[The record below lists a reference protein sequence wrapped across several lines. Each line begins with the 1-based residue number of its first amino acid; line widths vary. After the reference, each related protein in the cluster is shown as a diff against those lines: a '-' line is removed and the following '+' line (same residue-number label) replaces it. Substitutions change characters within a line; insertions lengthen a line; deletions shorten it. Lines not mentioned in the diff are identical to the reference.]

1 MARVTIRSDGNGGA
15 EVIGTPPKDNGFFDF
30 ALGKVL
36 SGKFTEISW
45 EPIAERVER
54 GGNGNQVEQAG

>member
-1 MARVTIRSDGNGGA
+1 MPRITIKRDESGNVS
-15 EVIGTPPKDNGFFDF
+15 VIGTPPKDNGFFDF

-45 EPIAERVER
+45 EPIETVGERNND
-54 GGNGNQVEQAG
+54 GSS

>member
-15 EVIGTPPKDNGFFDF
+15 EVIGAPPKDNGFFDF
-30 ALGKVL
+30 TLGKVL

-45 EPIAERVER
+45 EPIAGLVER
-54 GGNGNQVEQAG
+54 GGNGKQVEQAC

>member
-45 EPIAERVER
+45 EPIEAVGERKNDGR
-54 GGNGNQVEQAG
+54 A

>member
-1 MARVTIRSDGNGGA
+1 MARVTIRSDGNVGA

-36 SGKFTEISW
+36 SGKATEISW
-45 EPIAERVER
+45 EPIKGLEELCNNA
-54 GGNGNQVEQAG
+54 NGR

>member
-1 MARVTIRSDGNGGA
+1 MAGVTIRSDVNGGA
-15 EVIGTPPKDNGFFDF
+15 EVIGTQPKDNGFFDF

-45 EPIAERVER
+45 EPIKSLEEMVKKNES
-54 GGNGNQVEQAG
+54 

>member
-30 ALGKVL
+30 ALDKVL
-36 SGKFTEISW
+36 SGRFTEISW
-45 EPIAERVER
+45 EPIEAVGERKNDGR
-54 GGNGNQVEQAG
+54 A

>member
-36 SGKFTEISW
+36 SGKATEISW
-45 EPIAERVER
+45 EPIKGLEELCNNA
-54 GGNGNQVEQAG
+54 NGR

>member
-1 MARVTIRSDGNGGA
+1 MARVTIRSAGKGGA
-15 EVIGTPPKDNGFFDF
+15 EVIGTIPKDNGFFNF

-45 EPIAERVER
+45 EPIVAVGERND
-54 GGNGNQVEQAG
+54 NG

>member
-15 EVIGTPPKDNGFFDF
+15 EVIGTIPKDNGFFDF

-45 EPIAERVER
+45 EPIEAVGERNN
-54 GGNGNQVEQAG
+54 NG

>member
-45 EPIAERVER
+45 EPIAGLAERSA
-54 GGNGNQVEQAG
+54 NGNQVEEAG

>member
-45 EPIAERVER
+45 EPIVRMGERNTNETDL
-54 GGNGNQVEQAG
+54 

>member
-15 EVIGTPPKDNGFFDF
+15 MVIGTQPKDNGFFDF

-36 SGKFTEISW
+36 SGKATEISW
-45 EPIAERVER
+45 EPISWELTKD
-54 GGNGNQVEQAG
+54 GDNDG

>member
-1 MARVTIRSDGNGGA
+1 MPRITIRSDGNGGA
-15 EVIGTPPKDNGFFDF
+15 EVIGTPPKDNGFFEF

-45 EPIAERVER
+45 EPIKSLEEMVKKNEP
-54 GGNGNQVEQAG
+54 